1 MSTCLRLHHV
11 VYPAAV
17 PTQLRTAAILQTL
30 LQHISALQARVRAL
44 EYHVDALNKTLGPW
58 EPETWECL
66 REIVQELFE
75 GNGQP
80 DAEG

>member
-11 VYPAAV
+11 VHPAAA

-30 LQHISALQARVRAL
+30 LQHISALQARIRAL
-44 EYHVDALNKTLGPW
+44 ENHVDALNKTLGPW
-58 EPETWECL
+58 DTATCSRET
-66 REIVQELFE
+66 VKELFE